1 MEAKTAWA
9 NALFTSAVAMAAFG
23 VYHLVVLPT
32 GSLSRRPKDVAEV
45 VATFQDT
52 VAEFLKKK
60 ALIGMLTFVFLY
72 RSAEGLLLI
81 EAPLFL
87 QAPIEEGGLGLSL
100 TDKGLIDGTISTIV
114 TIVGGLLGGAFV
126 SRFGLKKTLFVLAL
140 TVNVPNVCFVYLS
153 QVVSADN
160 PVSFTT
166 VAVLAS
172 IEKFGYGFGFVGN
185 MLYMMQQIAPGK
197 YRMTHYAF
205 ATARMNLVLVP
216 TQMASGPLA
225 DWLGYRSFF
234 IFVMVAT
241 IPSLIAAWFAPF
253 PNDPGGGVEESEE
266 DSVEL
271 DADAL
276 AAQA

>member
-1 MEAKTAWA
+1 
-9 NALFTSAVAMAAFG
+9 
-23 VYHLVVLPT
+23 
-32 GSLSRRPKDVAEV
+32 
-45 VATFQDT
+45 
-52 VAEFLKKK
+52 
-60 ALIGMLTFVFLY
+60 
-72 RSAEGLLLI
+72 
-81 EAPLFL
+81 
-87 QAPIEEGGLGLSL
+87 LSL

-205 ATARMNLVLVP
+205 ATALMNLVLVP